1 MLGVGGEALMCKC
14 AYLCVVMRHLTRHIL
29 ALTIPNVVSNITIP
43 LIGMVDV
50 GIAGAVAADMGIAA
64 ITVGVTVFNLIY
76 QAASFLRMTA
86 TGVTAQNLG
95 GQRYDACVATL
106 VRLLGI
112 SLVVAAVLLMLRT
125 PLCAAALYLIGGSP
139 ATMDAAMRYI
149 TARYPAIPASLALYA
164 LNGWLIGMQRPGV
177 TMWMAIVGNVVNVV
191 ASYVLAVVM
200 GYGIEGV
207 AYGTVVAQYVTLI
220 VTVVVALRLYP
231 WLWGRLRW
239 GDMLR
244 VSELRRLMALNGD
257 IFVRTLCLM
266 MVFTAFTA
274 ISARQ
279 GDDILAANALL
290 MQFFTLFSYL
300 TDGLAFAA
308 ESLVGRLVGARDSGT
323 LRSVIRRIVVLGA
336 IVAVGYTV
344 VFITLWRPIFML
356 FGSSEA
362 AIQVARDYLPFA
374 ILIPLTSFMAF
385 IADGIMVGATNSRAM
400 RDTMIVAT
408 LTAVVVYVVLCLVAP
423 VVVALWVAF
432 LAFMVARAVLLWRYV
447 GRVVRGGF
455 G

>member
-1 MLGVGGEALMCKC
+1 MVGVSGCALKWKC
-14 AYLCVVMRHLTRHIL
+14 AYLCVGMRHLTRHIL

-95 GQRYDACVATL
+95 AQRYDACAATL
-106 VRLLGI
+106 VRLMGI
-112 SLVVAAVLLMLRT
+112 SLVIAVVLLALRT
-125 PLCAAALYLIGGSP
+125 PLSTAALYLIGGSP

-191 ASYVLAVVM
+191 ASYVLAVGM

-220 VTVVVALRLYP
+220 VGVVVTLRLYP
-231 WLWGRLRW
+231 GLWGRLRW
-239 GDMLR
+239 GS
-244 VSELRRLMALNGD
+244 VWQAVELRRLMTLNGD

-266 MVFTAFTA
+266 LVFTAFTA

-290 MQFFTLFSYL
+290 MQFFTLFSYV

-308 ESLVGRLVGARDSGT
+308 ESIVGRLVGARDGVA
-323 LRSVIRRIVVLGA
+323 LRLAVRRIVVMGA
-336 IVAVGYTV
+336 MTAIGYTV
-344 VFITLWRPIFML
+344 VFVTSWRSIFVL
-356 FGSSEA
+356 LGSSEA
-362 AIQVARDYLPFA
+362 AIDVARDYLPFA

-385 IADGIMVGATNSRAM
+385 IADGVMVGATNSRAM
-400 RDTMIVAT
+400 RDTMVVAV
-408 LTAVVVYVVLCLVAP
+408 LMAVVVYVVLGLVTSA
-423 VVVALWVAF
+423 VVALWVAF
-432 LAFMVARAVLLWRYV
+432 LVFMVLRAVLLGRYV
-447 GRVVRGGF
+447 VRVVGGR
-455 G
+455 